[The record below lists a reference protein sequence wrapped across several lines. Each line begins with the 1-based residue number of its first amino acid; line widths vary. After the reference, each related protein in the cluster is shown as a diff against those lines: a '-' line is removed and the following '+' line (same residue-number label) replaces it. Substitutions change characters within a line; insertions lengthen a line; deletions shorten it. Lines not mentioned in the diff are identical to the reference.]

1 MGHKYKSKSLA
12 FQRMTRSGQGKFCGG
27 QMLLGLM
34 CNPFYRGAHVVC
46 KTHQKGI
53 RSNTFN
59 IIPREQREVIF
70 EAWFIFFSI
79 VSLFTEISSIANV
92 KI

>member
-1 MGHKYKSKSLA
+1 
-12 FQRMTRSGQGKFCGG
+12 
-27 QMLLGLM
+27 MLLGLM
-34 CNPFYRGAHVVC
+34 RNPFYRGAHVVC